1 MWEFNIHTSKTTL
14 SGISNEI
21 FKDMNVSESI
31 PKLDMRKVHNYV
43 RALESHYPSTNPF
56 HNAIHAADVGQS
68 MYSFLRQDFASSFT
82 PLEKFALVL
91 AAFAHDVG
99 HNGKNNDFLI
109 KTQDPMATR
118 FEDQSPLENYHLCLA
133 RKLLEGSEVNFLCD
147 LEPHDQER
155 FQAILEKTILGT
167 DNALH
172 FSKLKRFKAMV
183 EEHDGVVDKDFLMEV
198 LLHAADISNPCKL
211 YEHGGPYKVW
221 CDSVMAE
228 FYALGDL
235 ERKHGL
241 PPTELFQ
248 RSKPVDEVQIGF
260 TSFFVRPLYEALGQ
274 VKGFDATGML
284 ANIDCNL
291 AYWQRVKTAR
301 ESPRVESSQTV
312 TECGKRTKRRRRNA
326 MVFSMLGK
334 ETVDFLQTLVEG

>member
-1 MWEFNIHTSKTTL
+1 MKLPATDVDGDDLRRAALQQAIAEADLVLFLVDAKGGRAAGDENIAEML
-14 SGISNEI
+14 RQNEI
-21 FKDMNVSESI
+21 
-31 PKLDMRKVHNYV
+31 
-43 RALESHYPSTNPF
+43 PSLLVANK
-56 HNAIHAADVGQS
+56 IDGQNS
-68 MYSFLRQDFASSFT
+68 DFVA
-82 PLEKFALVL
+82 
-91 AAFAHDVG
+91 
-99 HNGKNNDFLI
+99 
-109 KTQDPMATR
+109 
-118 FEDQSPLENYHLCLA
+118 
-133 RKLLEGSEVNFLCD
+133 
-147 LEPHDQER
+147 
-155 FQAILEKTILGT
+155 
-167 DNALH
+167 
-172 FSKLKRFKAMV
+172 
-183 EEHDGVVDKDFLMEV
+183 
-198 LLHAADISNPCKL
+198 
-211 YEHGGPYKVW
+211 
-221 CDSVMAE
+221 AE

-241 PPTELFQ
+241 SPTELFQ